1 MKRTAILLT
10 VLCFF
15 AVTFAHLAVAQQ
27 KSGPVEKAFNV
38 AGNWDVT
45 VRMPTGKVMEKWTI
59 KQVGDK
65 ITATSKGP
73 DGADMPVTG
82 EIVTRIFF
90 RVSQKASDTERLI
103 RATINDN
110 NSMDGSVTIGTAEH
124 LWSATRSK

>member
-15 AVTFAHLAVAQQ
+15 AATFARPASPQ
-27 KSGPVEKAFNV
+27 KEKTFNV

-45 VRMPTGKVMEKWTI
+45 VRLPSGHVAEKWTV
-59 KQVGDK
+59 KQAGDK
-65 ITATSKGP
+65 ITGTVKGP
-73 DGADMPVTG
+73 DGDQTVAG
-82 EIVTRIFF
+82 EIVTKIFF
-90 RVSQKASDTERLI
+90 RVSEKSGDTVKLI

-110 NSMDGSVTIGTAEH
+110 NSMDGSITIGTDEH